1 MALKNIAK
9 EIKEAKE
16 NIYLVYAFNATG
28 KTRLSTAYKEIA
40 RNADTKKQTGV
51 YYNAYSEDLFVWNN
65 DIEHAEANIRLE
77 IIKSSLND
85 LHSYIDE
92 AKVREKLEP
101 YNPKFDFEFHSYDD
115 NPADGI
121 EYITFHL
128 KADEDATDIKIS
140 RGEER
145 IFIWCFFLA
154 LFDSEGWDENQN
166 EYFFID
172 DPVSSLDDNNL
183 FITIFTLLELIE
195 KHFSHRKIIITTH
208 HIGFA
213 TVINDYL
220 TKGEKASKYN
230 NKKDPKYKIQLLEY
244 KDGNYGLINPKND
257 VLLYHLR
264 LLQIIDLAIKNDELD
279 LYHMAMMR
287 QMLENISSFLGTG
300 QLKYTLK
307 VIGFDDTDRTATI
320 INALTHQNVYY
331 PQSAVMVEDN
341 KAIVREIFE
350 KLMRTFQFVLHV

>member
-1 MALKNIAK
+1 MALKKIAK
-9 EIKEAKE
+9 EIKEAKKH
-16 NIYLVYAFNATG
+16 IFLVYAFNATG

-40 RNADTKKQTGV
+40 RDEDTRKQTGV

-65 DIEHAEANIRLE
+65 DIERAEANIRLE
-77 IIKSSLND
+77 VIKSNLND

-92 AKVREKLEP
+92 AKVREKLGP
-101 YNPKFDFEFHSYDD
+101 YNPKFDFEFHSYKD

-128 KADEDATDIKIS
+128 KDDENAKDIKIS

-154 LFDSEGWDENQN
+154 LFDSDGWDDNQN

-213 TVINDYL
+213 TVISDYL
-220 TKGEKASKYN
+220 KKGEKA
-230 NKKDPKYKIQLLEY
+230 DKYKKKYSIKLLKC
-244 KDGNYGLINPKND
+244 KDGNYSLVDPEND

-264 LLQIIDLAIKNDELD
+264 LLQIVDIAIKEDKLD
-279 LYHMAMMR
+279 LYHMAMIR
-287 QMLENISSFLGTG
+287 QLLENISSFLGTG
-300 QLKYTLK
+300 QLKYSLK
-307 VIGFDDTDRTATI
+307 VIGFEDTDRIATI
-320 INALTHQNVYY
+320 TNALTHQKVYY
-331 PQSAVMVEDN
+331 PQSTVMVEDN

>member
-1 MALKNIAK
+1 MALKKIAK

-16 NIYLVYAFNATG
+16 NIFLVYAFNATG

-40 RNADTKKQTGV
+40 RNEDTQKQTGV

-65 DIEHAEANIRLE
+65 DIEHAEENIRLE

-92 AKVREKLEP
+92 SKIREKLEP
-101 YNPKFDFEFHSYDD
+101 YNPKFDFEFHSYED

-128 KADEDATDIKIS
+128 KTDEDAKDIKIS

-154 LFDSEGWDENQN
+154 LFDSDGWDENQN

-213 TVINDYL
+213 TVISDYL
-220 TKGEKASKYN
+220 RKGEKADKYSK
-230 NKKDPKYKIQLLEY
+230 KHSIRLLEC
-244 KDGNYGLINPKND
+244 KGGDNRLVNPKND

-264 LLQIIDLAIKNDELD
+264 LLQIIDIAIKEDKLD
-279 LYHMAMMR
+279 LYHMAMIR

-300 QLKYTLK
+300 QLKYTLT
-307 VIGFDDTDRTATI
+307 VIGFEDTDRIATI

-341 KAIVREIFE
+341 KAIVKEIFE
-350 KLMRTFQFVLHV
+350 KLMSTFKFVLHG

>member
-1 MALKNIAK
+1 MALKKIAK

-16 NIYLVYAFNATG
+16 NIFLVYAFNATG

-40 RNADTKKQTGV
+40 RDEDTRKQTGV

-65 DIEHAEANIRLE
+65 DIEANIRLE
-77 IIKSSLND
+77 VIKSNFND

-92 AKVREKLEP
+92 AKVREKLGP
-101 YNPKFDFEFHSYDD
+101 YNPKFDFEFHSYKD
-115 NPADGI
+115 NPAEGI
-121 EYITFHL
+121 EHITFHL
-128 KADEDATDIKIS
+128 KDDENAKDIKIS

-154 LFDSEGWDENQN
+154 LFDSDGWDDNQN

-213 TVINDYL
+213 TVISDYL
-220 TKGEKASKYN
+220 KKGEKA
-230 NKKDPKYKIQLLEY
+230 DKYKKKYSIKLLEC
-244 KDGNYGLINPKND
+244 KDGNYSLVNPEND

-264 LLQIIDLAIKNDELD
+264 LLQIVDIAIKEDKLD
-279 LYHMAMMR
+279 LYHMAMIR
-287 QMLENISSFLGTG
+287 QLLENISSFLGTG
-300 QLKYTLK
+300 QLKYSLK
-307 VIGFDDTDRTATI
+307 VIGFEDTDRIATI
-320 INALTHQNVYY
+320 TNALTHQKVYY
-331 PQSAVMVEDN
+331 PQSTVMVEDN
-341 KAIVREIFE
+341 KAIIREVFE
-350 KLMRTFQFVLHV
+350 KLMRTFQFVLHA

>member
-1 MALKNIAK
+1 MALKKIAK

-16 NIYLVYAFNATG
+16 NIFLVYAFNATG

-40 RNADTKKQTGV
+40 RDEDTRKQTGV

-65 DIEHAEANIRLE
+65 DIERAEANIRLE
-77 IIKSSLND
+77 VIKSNLND

-92 AKVREKLEP
+92 AKVREKLGP
-101 YNPKFDFEFHSYDD
+101 YNPKFDFEFHSYKD

-128 KADEDATDIKIS
+128 KDDENAKDIKIS

-154 LFDSEGWDENQN
+154 LFDSDGWDDNQN

-172 DPVSSLDDNNL
+172 DPVSSLDDHNL

-213 TVINDYL
+213 TVISDYL
-220 TKGEKASKYN
+220 KKGEKA
-230 NKKDPKYKIQLLEY
+230 DKYKKKHSIKLLEC
-244 KDGNYGLINPKND
+244 KDGNFSLVNPENN

-264 LLQIIDLAIKNDELD
+264 LLQIVDIAIKEDKLD
-279 LYHMAMMR
+279 LYHMAMIR
-287 QMLENISSFLGTG
+287 QLLENISSFLGTG
-300 QLKYTLK
+300 QLKYSLK
-307 VIGFDDTDRTATI
+307 VIGFEETDRIATI
-320 INALTHQNVYY
+320 TNALTHQKVYY
-331 PQSAVMVEDN
+331 PQSTVMVEDN
-341 KAIVREIFE
+341 KAIIREVFE
-350 KLMRTFQFVLHV
+350 KLMRTFQFVLHA

>member
-16 NIYLVYAFNATG
+16 NIFLVYAFNATG

-40 RNADTKKQTGV
+40 RNEDTHKQTGV

-65 DIEHAEANIRLE
+65 DIENAEENIRLE

-101 YNPKFDFEFHSYDD
+101 YKPKFDFEFHSYED
-115 NPADGI
+115 NPAGGI

-128 KADEDATDIKIS
+128 KTDIDAKNIKIS

-154 LFDSEGWDENQN
+154 LFDSDGWDENQN
-166 EYFFID
+166 KYFFID

-183 FITIFTLLELIE
+183 YITIFTLLVLIE
-195 KHFSHRKIIITTH
+195 KHFNHRKIIITTH

-213 TVINDYL
+213 TVISDYL
-220 TKGEKASKYN
+220 KKGEKA
-230 NKKDPKYKIQLLEY
+230 DKYKTKHSIKLLEC
-244 KDGNYGLINPKND
+244 KDGNYSLINPKND

-264 LLQIIDLAIKNDELD
+264 LLQIIDIAIKEDKLD
-279 LYHMAMMR
+279 LYHMAMIR
-287 QMLENISSFLGTG
+287 QMLENISSFLGTA
-300 QLKYTLK
+300 QISHTLK
-307 VIGFDDTDRTATI
+307 VVGFDDPDRITTI
-320 INALTHQNVYY
+320 VQALTHQKVYY
-331 PQSAVMVEDN
+331 PQSSVMVDDN
-341 KAIVREIFE
+341 KAIVREIF
-350 KLMRTFQFVLHV
+350 KNLMSTFQFVLHV

>member
-1 MALKNIAK
+1 MALKKIAK

-16 NIYLVYAFNATG
+16 NIFLVYAFNATG

-40 RNADTKKQTGV
+40 RDEDTRKQTGV

-65 DIEHAEANIRLE
+65 DIERAEANIRLE
-77 IIKSSLND
+77 VIKSNLND

-92 AKVREKLEP
+92 AKVRDKLGP
-101 YNPKFDFEFHSYDD
+101 YNPKFDFEFHSYKD
-115 NPADGI
+115 NPAEGI
-121 EYITFHL
+121 EHITFHL
-128 KADEDATDIKIS
+128 KDDENAKDIKIS

-154 LFDSEGWDENQN
+154 LFDSDGWDDNQN

-213 TVINDYL
+213 TVISDYL
-220 TKGEKASKYN
+220 KKGEKA
-230 NKKDPKYKIQLLEY
+230 DKYKKKYSIKLLEC
-244 KDGNYGLINPKND
+244 KDGNYSLVNPEND

-264 LLQIIDLAIKNDELD
+264 LLQIVDIAIKEDKLD
-279 LYHMAMMR
+279 LYHMAMIR
-287 QMLENISSFLGTG
+287 QLLENISSFLGTG
-300 QLKYTLK
+300 QLKYSLK
-307 VIGFDDTDRTATI
+307 VIGFEDTDRIATI
-320 INALTHQNVYY
+320 TNALTHQKVYY
-331 PQSAVMVEDN
+331 PQSTVMVEDN
-341 KAIVREIFE
+341 KAIIREVFE
-350 KLMRTFQFVLHV
+350 KLMRTFQFVLHA

>member
-1 MALKNIAK
+1 MALKKIAK

-16 NIYLVYAFNATG
+16 NIFLVYAFNATG

-40 RNADTKKQTGV
+40 RDEDTRKQTGV

-65 DIEHAEANIRLE
+65 DIERAEANIRLE
-77 IIKSSLND
+77 VIKSNLND

-92 AKVREKLEP
+92 AKVREKLGP
-101 YNPKFDFEFHSYDD
+101 YNPKFDFEFHSYKD

-128 KADEDATDIKIS
+128 KDDENAKDIKIS

-145 IFIWCFFLA
+145 IFIWCFFLT
-154 LFDSEGWDENQN
+154 LFDSDGWDDNQN

-172 DPVSSLDDNNL
+172 DPVSSLDDHNL

-195 KHFSHRKIIITTH
+195 KHFSHRKIIIATH

-213 TVINDYL
+213 TVISDYL
-220 TKGEKASKYN
+220 KKGEKA
-230 NKKDPKYKIQLLEY
+230 DKYKKKYSIKLLEC
-244 KDGNYGLINPKND
+244 KDGNFSLVNPEND

-264 LLQIIDLAIKNDELD
+264 LLQIVDIAIKEDKLD
-279 LYHMAMMR
+279 LYHMAMIR
-287 QMLENISSFLGTG
+287 QLLENISSFLGTG
-300 QLKYTLK
+300 QLKYSLK
-307 VIGFDDTDRTATI
+307 VIGFEDTDRIATI
-320 INALTHQNVYY
+320 TNALTHQKVYY
-331 PQSAVMVEDN
+331 PQSTVMVEDN
-341 KAIVREIFE
+341 KAIIREVFE
-350 KLMRTFQFVLHV
+350 KLMRTFQFVLHA

>member
-1 MALKNIAK
+1 MVLKNIAK
-9 EIKEAKE
+9 EIKDAKE
-16 NIYLVYAFNATG
+16 NIFLVYAFNATG

-40 RNADTKKQTGV
+40 RSEDTNKQTGV
-51 YYNAYSEDLFVWNN
+51 YYNAYSEDLFVWDN
-65 DIEHAEANIRLE
+65 DIEHAESKIRLE

-92 AKVREKLEP
+92 TKVREKLEP
-101 YNPKFDFEFHSYDD
+101 YNPKFDFEFHSYED
-115 NPADGI
+115 NPANGI

-128 KADEDATDIKIS
+128 KADEDAKDIKIS

-154 LFDSEGWDENQN
+154 LFDSDGWDENQN

-213 TVINDYL
+213 TVISDYL
-220 TKGEKASKYN
+220 KKGEKA
-230 NKKDPKYKIQLLEY
+230 DKYKKKYSIKLLEC
-244 KDGNYGLINPKND
+244 KGDNYSLVKPEND

-264 LLQIIDLAIKNDELD
+264 LLQIVDSAIKEDKID
-279 LYHMAMMR
+279 LYHMAMIR
-287 QMLENISSFLGTG
+287 QLLENISSFLGTG
-300 QLKYTLK
+300 QLKYSLK
-307 VIGFDDTDRTATI
+307 VIGFEDIDRIATI
-320 INALTHQNVYY
+320 TNALTHQNVYY
-331 PQSAVMVEDN
+331 PQSTVMVEDN

>member
-1 MALKNIAK
+1 MALKKIAK

-16 NIYLVYAFNATG
+16 NIFLVYAFNATG

-40 RNADTKKQTGV
+40 RDEDTRKQTGV

-65 DIEHAEANIRLE
+65 DIERAEANIRLE
-77 IIKSSLND
+77 VIKSNLND

-92 AKVREKLEP
+92 TKVREKLGP
-101 YNPKFDFEFHSYDD
+101 YNPKFDFEFHSYKD

-128 KADEDATDIKIS
+128 KDDENAKDIKIS

-154 LFDSEGWDENQN
+154 LFDSDGWDDNQN

-213 TVINDYL
+213 TVISDYL
-220 TKGEKASKYN
+220 KKGEKA
-230 NKKDPKYKIQLLEY
+230 DKYKKKYSIKLLEC
-244 KDGNYGLINPKND
+244 KDGNYSLVNPEND

-264 LLQIIDLAIKNDELD
+264 LLQIVDIAIKEDKLD
-279 LYHMAMMR
+279 LYHMAMIR
-287 QMLENISSFLGTG
+287 QLLENISSFLGTG
-300 QLKYTLK
+300 QLKYSLK
-307 VIGFDDTDRTATI
+307 VIGFEDTDRIATI
-320 INALTHQNVYY
+320 TNALTHQKVYY
-331 PQSAVMVEDN
+331 PQSTVMVEDN
-341 KAIVREIFE
+341 KAIIREVFE
-350 KLMRTFQFVLHV
+350 KLMRTFQFVLHA

>member
-1 MALKNIAK
+1 MNLKNIAK
-9 EIKEAKE
+9 EIKDAKE
-16 NIYLVYAFNATG
+16 NIFLVYAFNATG

-40 RNADTKKQTGV
+40 RNEDTHKQTGV

-77 IIKSSLND
+77 VIKSSLND

-101 YNPKFDFEFHSYDD
+101 YNPKFDFEFHSYKD
-115 NPADGI
+115 NPANGI

-128 KADEDATDIKIS
+128 KTDEGAKDVKIS

-154 LFDSEGWDENQN
+154 LFDSDGWDENQN

-183 FITIFTLLELIE
+183 YITIFTLLELIE
-195 KHFSHRKIIITTH
+195 KHFSHRKIVITTH

-213 TVINDYL
+213 TVISDYL
-220 TKGEKASKYN
+220 KKGEKADRY
-230 NKKDPKYKIQLLEY
+230 KKKHSIKLLEC
-244 KDGNYGLINPKND
+244 KDGNYSLENPKND

-264 LLQIIDLAIKNDELD
+264 LLQIIDIAIKEDKLD
-279 LYHMAMMR
+279 LYHMAMIR
-287 QMLENISSFLGTG
+287 QMLENISSFLGTA
-300 QLKYTLK
+300 QISHTLG
-307 VIGFDDTDRTATI
+307 VVGFEDSDRIATI
-320 INALTHQNVYY
+320 VQALTHQKVYY
-331 PQSAVMVEDN
+331 PQSSVMVDDN
-341 KAIVREIFE
+341 KVIVREVFE
-350 KLMRTFQFVLHV
+350 RLMGTFKFVLHT

>member
-1 MALKNIAK
+1 MALKKIAK
-9 EIKEAKE
+9 EIKDAKE
-16 NIYLVYAFNATG
+16 NIFLVYAFNATG

-40 RNADTKKQTGV
+40 RDEDTQKQTGV

-77 IIKSSLND
+77 VVKSSLND
-85 LHSYIDE
+85 LHSFIDE
-92 AKVREKLEP
+92 SKVREKLEP
-101 YNPKFDFEFHSYDD
+101 YNPKFDFEFHSYKD

-128 KADEDATDIKIS
+128 KDDEEAKDIKIS

-145 IFIWCFFLA
+145 FFIWCFFLA
-154 LFDSEGWDENQN
+154 LFDSDGWDDNQN
-166 EYFFID
+166 KYFFID

-220 TKGEKASKYN
+220 TKGEKASRYS
-230 NKKDPKYKIQLLEY
+230 NKKEPKYKIQLLEY
-244 KDGNYGLINPKND
+244 KGGNYSLINPKND

-264 LLQIIDLAIKNDELD
+264 LLQIVDIAIKEDKLD
-279 LYHMAMMR
+279 LYHMAMIR
-287 QMLENISSFLGTG
+287 QLLENISSFLGTG
-300 QLKYTLK
+300 QLKYSLK
-307 VIGFDDTDRTATI
+307 VIGFEDTDRIATI
-320 INALTHQNVYY
+320 TNALTHQKVYY
-331 PQSAVMVEDN
+331 PQSTVMVEDN
-341 KAIVREIFE
+341 KAIIREVFE
-350 KLMRTFQFVLHV
+350 KLMRTFQFVLHA

>member
-1 MALKNIAK
+1 MALKKIAK

-16 NIYLVYAFNATG
+16 NIFLVYAFNATG

-40 RNADTKKQTGV
+40 RDEDTRKQTGV

-65 DIEHAEANIRLE
+65 DIEANIRLE
-77 IIKSSLND
+77 VIKSNFND

-92 AKVREKLEP
+92 AKVREKLGP
-101 YNPKFDFEFHSYDD
+101 YNPKFDFEFHSYKDD
-115 NPADGI
+115 PAKGI

-128 KADEDATDIKIS
+128 KDDENAKDIKIS

-154 LFDSEGWDENQN
+154 LFDSDGWDDNQN

-213 TVINDYL
+213 TVISDYL
-220 TKGEKASKYN
+220 KKGEKA
-230 NKKDPKYKIQLLEY
+230 DKYKKKYSIKLLEC
-244 KDGNYGLINPKND
+244 KDGNYSLVNPEND

-264 LLQIIDLAIKNDELD
+264 LLQIVNIAIKEDKLD
-279 LYHMAMMR
+279 LYHMAMIR
-287 QMLENISSFLGTG
+287 QLLENISSFLGTG
-300 QLKYTLK
+300 QLKYSLK
-307 VIGFDDTDRTATI
+307 VIGFEDTDRIATI
-320 INALTHQNVYY
+320 TNALTHQKVYY
-331 PQSAVMVEDN
+331 PQSTVMVEDN
-341 KAIVREIFE
+341 KAIIREVFE
-350 KLMRTFQFVLHV
+350 KLMRTFQFVLHA

>member
-1 MALKNIAK
+1 MVLKNIAK
-9 EIKEAKE
+9 EIKDAKE
-16 NIYLVYAFNATG
+16 NIFLVYAFNATG

-40 RNADTKKQTGV
+40 RNEDTNKQTGV
-51 YYNAYSEDLFVWNN
+51 YYNAYSEDLFVWDN
-65 DIEHAEANIRLE
+65 DIEHAESKIRLE

-92 AKVREKLEP
+92 TKVREKLEP
-101 YNPKFDFEFHSYDD
+101 YNPKFDFEFHSYED
-115 NPADGI
+115 NPANGI

-128 KADEDATDIKIS
+128 KADEDAKDIKIS

-154 LFDSEGWDENQN
+154 LFDSDGWDENQN

-183 FITIFTLLELIE
+183 FITIFTLFELIE
-195 KHFSHRKIIITTH
+195 KHFNHRKIIITTH

-213 TVINDYL
+213 TVISDYL
-220 TKGEKASKYN
+220 KKGEKA
-230 NKKDPKYKIQLLEY
+230 DKYKKKYSIKLLEC
-244 KDGNYGLINPKND
+244 KDGNYGLINPEND

-264 LLQIIDLAIKNDELD
+264 LLQIVDIAIKEDKLD
-279 LYHMAMMR
+279 LYHMAMIR
-287 QMLENISSFLGTG
+287 QLLENISSFLGTG
-300 QLKYTLK
+300 QLKYSLK
-307 VIGFDDTDRTATI
+307 VIGFEDLDKIATI
-320 INALTHQNVYY
+320 TNALTHQKVYY
-331 PQSAVMVEDN
+331 PQSTVMVEDN
-341 KAIVREIFE
+341 KAIVKEIFE

>member
-1 MALKNIAK
+1 MALKKIAK

-16 NIYLVYAFNATG
+16 NIFLVYAFNATG

-40 RNADTKKQTGV
+40 RDEDTRKQTGV

-65 DIEHAEANIRLE
+65 DIERAEANIRLE
-77 IIKSSLND
+77 VIKSNLND

-92 AKVREKLEP
+92 AKVREKLGP
-101 YNPKFDFEFHSYDD
+101 YNPKFDFEFHSYKD

-128 KADEDATDIKIS
+128 KDDENAKDIKIS

-154 LFDSEGWDENQN
+154 LFDSDGWDDNQN

-213 TVINDYL
+213 TVISDYL
-220 TKGEKASKYN
+220 KKGEKA
-230 NKKDPKYKIQLLEY
+230 DKYKKKYSIKLLEC
-244 KDGNYGLINPKND
+244 KDGNHSLVNPEND

-264 LLQIIDLAIKNDELD
+264 LLQIVDIAIKEDKLD
-279 LYHMAMMR
+279 LYHMAMIR
-287 QMLENISSFLGTG
+287 QLLENISSFLGTG
-300 QLKYTLK
+300 QLKYSLK
-307 VIGFDDTDRTATI
+307 VIGFEDTDRIATI
-320 INALTHQNVYY
+320 TNALTHQKVYY
-331 PQSAVMVEDN
+331 PQSTVMVEDN
-341 KAIVREIFE
+341 KAIIREVFE
-350 KLMRTFQFVLHV
+350 KLMRTFQFVLHA

>member
-1 MALKNIAK
+1 MALKKIAK

-16 NIYLVYAFNATG
+16 NIFLVYAFNATG

-40 RNADTKKQTGV
+40 RDEDTRKQTGV

-65 DIEHAEANIRLE
+65 DIERAEANIRLE
-77 IIKSSLND
+77 VIKSNLND

-92 AKVREKLEP
+92 AKVREKLGP
-101 YNPKFDFEFHSYDD
+101 YNPKFDFEFHSYKD

-128 KADEDATDIKIS
+128 KDDENAKDIKIS

-154 LFDSEGWDENQN
+154 LFDSDGWDDNQN

-213 TVINDYL
+213 TVISDYL
-220 TKGEKASKYN
+220 KKGEKA
-230 NKKDPKYKIQLLEY
+230 DKYKKKYSIKLLEC
-244 KDGNYGLINPKND
+244 KDGNYSLVNPEKD

-264 LLQIIDLAIKNDELD
+264 LLQIVDIAIKEDKLD
-279 LYHMAMMR
+279 LYHMAMIR
-287 QMLENISSFLGTG
+287 QLLENISSFLGTG
-300 QLKYTLK
+300 QLKYSLK
-307 VIGFDDTDRTATI
+307 VIGFEDTDRIATI
-320 INALTHQNVYY
+320 TNALTHQKVYY
-331 PQSAVMVEDN
+331 PQSTVMVEDN

-350 KLMRTFQFVLHV
+350 KLMRTFQFVLHA

>member
-1 MALKNIAK
+1 MALKKIAK

-16 NIYLVYAFNATG
+16 NIFLVYAFNATG

-40 RNADTKKQTGV
+40 RDEDTRKQTGV

-65 DIEHAEANIRLE
+65 DIERAEANIRLE
-77 IIKSSLND
+77 VIKSNLND

-92 AKVREKLEP
+92 AKVREKLGP
-101 YNPKFDFEFHSYDD
+101 YNPKFDFEFHSYKD

-128 KADEDATDIKIS
+128 KDDENAKDIKIS

-154 LFDSEGWDENQN
+154 LFDSDGWDDNQN

-172 DPVSSLDDNNL
+172 DPVSSLDDHNL

-213 TVINDYL
+213 TVISDYL
-220 TKGEKASKYN
+220 KKGEKA
-230 NKKDPKYKIQLLEY
+230 DKYKKKYSIKLLEC
-244 KDGNYGLINPKND
+244 KDGNYSLVNPGND

-264 LLQIIDLAIKNDELD
+264 LLQIVDIAIKDDKLD
-279 LYHMAMMR
+279 LYHMAMIR
-287 QMLENISSFLGTG
+287 QLLENISSFLGTG
-300 QLKYTLK
+300 QLKYSLK
-307 VIGFDDTDRTATI
+307 VIGFEDTDRIATI
-320 INALTHQNVYY
+320 TNALTHQKVYY
-331 PQSAVMVEDN
+331 PQSTVMVEDN
-341 KAIVREIFE
+341 KAIIREVFE
-350 KLMRTFQFVLHV
+350 KLMRTFQFVLHA

>member
-1 MALKNIAK
+1 MALKKIAK

-16 NIYLVYAFNATG
+16 NIFLVYAFNATG

-40 RNADTKKQTGV
+40 RDEDTRKQTGV

-65 DIEHAEANIRLE
+65 DIERAEANIRLE
-77 IIKSSLND
+77 VIKSNLND

-92 AKVREKLEP
+92 AKVREKLGP
-101 YNPKFDFEFHSYDD
+101 YNPKFDFEFHSYKD
-115 NPADGI
+115 NPAEGI
-121 EYITFHL
+121 EHITFHL
-128 KADEDATDIKIS
+128 KDDENAKDIKIS

-154 LFDSEGWDENQN
+154 LFDSDGWDDNQN

-172 DPVSSLDDNNL
+172 DPISSLDDNNL

-213 TVINDYL
+213 TVISDYL
-220 TKGEKASKYN
+220 KKGEKA
-230 NKKDPKYKIQLLEY
+230 DKYKKKYSIKLLEC
-244 KDGNYGLINPKND
+244 KDGNYSLVNPEND

-264 LLQIIDLAIKNDELD
+264 LLQIVDIAIKEDKLD
-279 LYHMAMMR
+279 LYHMAMIR
-287 QMLENISSFLGTG
+287 QLLENISSFLGTG
-300 QLKYTLK
+300 QLKYSLK
-307 VIGFDDTDRTATI
+307 VIGFEDTDRIATVT
-320 INALTHQNVYY
+320 NALTHQKVYY
-331 PQSAVMVEDN
+331 PQSTVMVEDN
-341 KAIVREIFE
+341 KAIIREVFE
-350 KLMRTFQFVLHV
+350 KLMRTFQFVLHA

>member
-1 MALKNIAK
+1 MALKKIAK

-16 NIYLVYAFNATG
+16 NIFLVYAFNATG

-40 RNADTKKQTGV
+40 RDEDTRKQTGV

-65 DIEHAEANIRLE
+65 DIERAEANIRLE
-77 IIKSSLND
+77 VIKSNLND

-92 AKVREKLEP
+92 AKVREKLGP
-101 YNPKFDFEFHSYDD
+101 YNPKFDFEFHSYKD

-128 KADEDATDIKIS
+128 KDDENAKDIKIS

-154 LFDSEGWDENQN
+154 LFDSDGWDDNQN

-172 DPVSSLDDNNL
+172 DPVSSLDDHNL

-213 TVINDYL
+213 TVISDYL
-220 TKGEKASKYN
+220 KKGEKA
-230 NKKDPKYKIQLLEY
+230 DKYKKKHSIKLLEC
-244 KDGNYGLINPKND
+244 KDGNFSLVNPEND

-264 LLQIIDLAIKNDELD
+264 LLQIVDIAIKEDKLD
-279 LYHMAMMR
+279 LYHMAMIR
-287 QMLENISSFLGTG
+287 QLLENISSFLGTG
-300 QLKYTLK
+300 QLKYSLK
-307 VIGFDDTDRTATI
+307 VIGFEDTDRIATI
-320 INALTHQNVYY
+320 TNALTHQKVYY
-331 PQSAVMVEDN
+331 PQSTVMVEDN
-341 KAIVREIFE
+341 KAIIREVFE
-350 KLMRTFQFVLHV
+350 KLMRTFQFVLHA